1 MVYRVGKCSQ
11 ADLTGFSPCVG
22 IVLGRSQ
29 GLITRTSKSAFALDA
44 RCRLLGIGR
53 RMARTLVSFDGRA
66 WRRGGD
72 RLTMA
77 GDEQEPGGRCAMGLI
92 SPTQST

>member
-11 ADLTGFSPCVG
+11 ADLNGVFPYAWNCFRTLTGFDHPNQQ
-22 IVLGRSQ
+22 IRF
-29 GLITRTSKSAFALDA
+29 RPHA

-53 RMARTLVSFDGRA
+53 RMARTLVGFDGRA
-66 WRRGGD
+66 WRRGAD

-77 GDEQEPGGRCAMGLI
+77 ADEQEPAGRCAMGLI